1 MAKRGRAATSLV
13 DESNGLF
20 DLLDDLLDT
29 PPPHQQCGCKGV
41 HVPGESDLHKTLKK
55 EACRWL
61 FRMGYRCIAAEVR
74 LKPLGIIDA
83 VGTGVFRAWHN
94 YLCAP
99 YELPQ
104 VCFVECKA
112 TRGDFLRDQSQGAQ
126 LELCLMERRRNMRNR
141 KRRGGRR
148 AELRQALGLGKFMS
162 CLMQPMANLHYIL
175 APGGVVQK
183 RDLPPRWGLLSYGEG
198 GVSVIVRAEWQERAR
213 SEYVESAIART
224 LTGDIY
230 RADDR
235 AMASVNREIFAQQQ
249 VLAERIRSIRPLM
262 LAEGAKGDR

>member
-1 MAKRGRAATSLV
+1 V

-183 RDLPPRWGLLSYGEG
+183 KDLPPRWGLLSYGEG

-262 LAEGAKGDR
+262 LAEGAKADR

>member
-1 MAKRGRAATSLV
+1 MAKRGRATPLV
-13 DESNGLF
+13 DVSKDSQPNLF
-20 DLLDDLLDT
+20 DAT
-29 PPPHQQCGCKGV
+29 PSQQPPLPRGCKGV

-112 TRGDFLRDQSQGAQ
+112 TRADFLRDQSDDGQ
-126 LELCLMERRRNMRNR
+126 LELCLMERKRNMRNR
-141 KRRGGRR
+141 NRRRGRG
-148 AELRQALGLGKFMS
+148 ELRQALGLGKFLS
-162 CLMQPMANLHYIL
+162 CLMQPMANLHYVL
-175 APGGVVQK
+175 APPGVVQK
-183 RDLPPRWGLLSYGEG
+183 KDLPARWGLLSYGDG
-198 GVSVIVRAEWQERAR
+198 GISVVVRAEWQERAR
-213 SEYVESAIART
+213 TEYVESAIART

-262 LAEGAKGDR
+262 LVDGVKGRK

>member
-1 MAKRGRAATSLV
+1 V